1 MADNRLQVAELDF
14 DTIKTNLKT
23 YLKQQTEFQDYD
35 FEGSGLNVLINLLA
49 YNTHYN
55 AYYLN
60 MVANESFLDTAL
72 LRDSVV
78 SHAKTLGYVPY
89 SKTSSTAVI
98 NLTVE
103 TNSSTIDTVTL
114 PKGFVLLSNTMDN
127 ENYNFNVMADT
138 TVTKSG
144 TKYFFEN
151 LEIKEGEFVSYSFTQ
166 NDGENPKAIFEIPDA
181 DIDTSTITV
190 SVRPS
195 SSNSQISIYNKV
207 TDVLDVTNSSE
218 VYFLQE
224 SRGGKYKIYFGDDVI
239 GRKINDGSI
248 INVTYLSTNG
258 SIANKASSF
267 TVSAPIGGFTNITVD
282 TVFVAGGG
290 SNRESV
296 SEVKYN
302 ATSQFATQ
310 NRLVTF
316 KDYESYITKN
326 YPSLDSIS
334 VWGGEEETPPVYG
347 KVYISI
353 KPKTDYYISEIEKQ
367 RILNDIV
374 KPKSIVSVQAE
385 FKDPEFL
392 YLLVN
397 NYIQYDPKKTTVSS
411 DGIKN
416 NIRNAIIAYR
426 NSKLNK
432 FGAKFILSKMQDS
445 IDATNLNSIIGS
457 ETVVRLQK
465 RFLPV
470 LNQSKNYAINF
481 NAPLHRGT
489 ITNKVTSTSFNVLD
503 VDGIERT
510 VIFDEIPQSS
520 SGITSIG
527 VTDAGT
533 GYTSAPTVTITGD
546 GTGATAEAIIVNG
559 RVQNINIV
567 DRGTDYTRAVV
578 TITGGDG
585 YGAAAIAVVD
595 GRVGTLRTIY
605 YDSAAQRQIVDDNV
619 GEIDYDA
626 GLINIF
632 DIKVLSVA
640 STDGYIRLSFES
652 EKGIVETIRST
663 IITIDETD
671 PTSITIDLVKISD

>member
-14 DTIKTNLKT
+14 DTIKTNLKS
-23 YLKQQTEFQDYD
+23 YLKQQSEFQDYD
-35 FEGSGLNVLINLLA
+35 FEGSGLSVLINLLA

-89 SKTSSTAVI
+89 SKTAPTAIV
-98 NLTVE
+98 NVTVDSG
-103 TNSSTIDTVTL
+103 TTTVNTVTI
-114 PKGFVLLSNTMDN
+114 PKGFVFLSNTVDN
-127 ENYNFNVMADT
+127 QNYNFNVMADT

-144 TKYFFEN
+144 TNYFFEN
-151 LEIKEGEFVSYSFTQ
+151 LEIKEGQFVAYSFTQ
-166 NDGENPKAIFEIPDA
+166 DESANPKAIFEIPDA

-195 SSNSQISIYNKV
+195 SSNSQITIYNKV
-207 TDVLDVTNSSE
+207 TDVLDVTNASE

-224 SRGGKYKIYFGDDVI
+224 ARGGKYKIYFGDGVI
-239 GRKINDGSI
+239 GRRINDGSI
-248 INVTYLSTNG
+248 VNVTYLSTNG

-267 TVSAPIGGFTNITVD
+267 TVSAAIGGFTNITVD
-282 TVFVAGGG
+282 TASVAAGG
-290 SNRESV
+290 SNRETV

-302 ATSQFATQ
+302 ATAQFATQ

-316 KDYESYITKN
+316 KDYESYITRN

-353 KPKTDYYISEIEKQ
+353 KPKTDYYISETEKQ

-392 YLLVN
+392 YLLIN
-397 NYIQYDPKKTTVSS
+397 NTIQYDPKKTTVSA

-445 IDATNLNSIIGS
+445 IDSTNLNSIIGS
-457 ETVVRLQK
+457 ESVVRLQK

-470 LNQSKNYAINF
+470 LNESKNYAIDF
-481 NAPLHRGT
+481 NAPLQRGT
-489 ITNKVTSTSFNVLD
+489 ITNKLTSTSFNVLD

-578 TITGGDG
+578 TVTGGDG
-585 YGAAAIAVVD
+585 YGAAAVAIVD

-619 GEIDYDA
+619 G
-626 GLINIF
+626 
-632 DIKVLSVA
+632 
-640 STDGYIRLSFES
+640 
-652 EKGIVETIRST
+652 
-663 IITIDETD
+663 
-671 PTSITIDLVKISD
+671 

>member
-89 SKTSSTAVI
+89 SKTSATSVI
-98 NLTVE
+98 DLTVE
-103 TNSSTIDTVTL
+103 TNSTTIDTVTI
-114 PKGFVLLSNTMDN
+114 PKGFVLLSNTIDN

-144 TKYFFEN
+144 TKYFFED

-181 DIDTSTITV
+181 NIDTNTITV

-218 VYFLQE
+218 VYFIQE
-224 SRGGKYKIYFGDDVI
+224 SKGGKYKIYFGDNVI
-239 GRKINDGSI
+239 GKKINDGAI
-248 INVTYLSTNG
+248 INLTYLSTNG
-258 SIANKASSF
+258 LVANKASSF
-267 TVSAPIGGFTNITVD
+267 TVSAAIGGYTDITVD
-282 TVFVAGGG
+282 TVSVAGGG
-290 SNRESV
+290 SNRETV
-296 SEVKYN
+296 NEVKYN
-302 ATSQFATQ
+302 ATAQFATQ

-316 KDYESYITKN
+316 KDYESYITRN

-353 KPKTDYYISEIEKQ
+353 KPKTNYYISETEKQ

-397 NYIQYDPKKTTVSS
+397 NSVQYDPKKTTVSA

-416 NIRNAIIAYR
+416 NIRNAIISYR

-445 IDATNLNSIIGS
+445 IDSTNLNSIVGS
-457 ETVVRLQK
+457 ESVVRLQK
-465 RFLPV
+465 RFLPI
-470 LNQSKNYAINF
+470 LNQSKNYAIDF
-481 NAPLHRGT
+481 NAPLQRGT
-489 ITNKVTSTSFNVLD
+489 ITNKLTSTSFNVLD
-503 VDGIERT
+503 VNGVERT

-520 SGITSIG
+520 SGVTSIG
-527 VTDAGT
+527 ITDAGI
-533 GYTSAPTVTITGD
+533 GYTFAPTVTITGD
-546 GTGATAEAIIVNG
+546 GTGATAEAVIVNG

-585 YGAAAIAVVD
+585 YGARATAVVD
-595 GRVGTLRTIY
+595 GRIGTLRTIY

-619 GEIDYDA
+619 GEIDYTS

-632 DIKVLSVA
+632 DINMLSVA
-640 STDGYIRLSFES
+640 SADGYIRLSFES

-671 PTSITIDLVKISD
+671 PTSITIDLIKISD

>member
-14 DTIKTNLKT
+14 DTIKTNLKS
-23 YLKQQTEFQDYD
+23 YLKQQSEFQDYD
-35 FEGSGLNVLINLLA
+35 FEGSGLDVLINLLA

-89 SKTSSTAVI
+89 SKSASKAVI
-98 NLTVE
+98 NVTVE
-103 TNSSTIDTVTL
+103 TGSSTVDTVTI
-114 PKGFVLLSNTMDN
+114 PKGFVLLSNTIDN
-127 ENYNFNVMADT
+127 QTYNFNVMADT

-151 LEIKEGEFVSYSFTQ
+151 LEIKEGQFVAYSFTQ
-166 NDGENPKAIFEIPDA
+166 DESANPKAIFEIPDA
-181 DIDTSTITV
+181 DVDTNTISV

-195 SSNSQISIYNKV
+195 SSNSQVTIYNKV
-207 TDVLDVTNSSE
+207 TDILDVTSSSE

-224 SRGGKYKIYFGDDVI
+224 ARGGKFKIYFGDNVI
-239 GRKINDGSI
+239 GKKINDGSI

-258 SIANKASSF
+258 KAADKASSF
-267 TVSAPIGGFTNITVD
+267 TVSAAIGAFTNITVD
-282 TVFVAGGG
+282 TVSVAAGG
-290 SNRESV
+290 SNRETV

-302 ATSQFATQ
+302 AVAQFATQ

-316 KDYESYITKN
+316 KDYESYITRN

-353 KPKTDYYISEIEKQ
+353 KPKTDYYISETEKQ

-397 NYIQYDPKKTTVSS
+397 NYIQYDPKKTTVSA

-416 NIRNAIIAYR
+416 NIRNAIIGYR

-470 LNQSKNYAINF
+470 LNQSKNYTINF

-489 ITNKVTSTSFNVLD
+489 ITNKLTSTSFNVLD
-503 VDGIERT
+503 VDGVERT
-510 VIFDEIPQSS
+510 VIFDEIPQSY

-533 GYTSAPTVTITGD
+533 GYISAPTVTITGD
-546 GTGATAEAIIVNG
+546 GTGALAEAVIVNG
-559 RVQNINIV
+559 RVQNINITN
-567 DRGTDYTRAVV
+567 RGTDYTRAVV

-585 YGAAAIAVVD
+585 YGAKAVAIVD

-605 YDSAAQRQIVDDNV
+605 YDSAAQRQIVDTNV
-619 GEIDYDA
+619 GEIDYDS
-626 GLINIF
+626 GIINIY
-632 DIKVLSVA
+632 DINMLSVLSD
-640 STDGYIRLSFES
+640 DGYIRLSFES
-652 EKGIVETIRST
+652 EKNIVETIRNT
-663 IITIDETD
+663 IITIDEND
-671 PTSITIDLVKISD
+671 PTSITIDLAKISD

>member
-14 DTIKTNLKT
+14 DTIKTNLKS
-23 YLKQQTEFQDYD
+23 YLKQQSEFQDYD
-35 FEGSGLNVLINLLA
+35 FEGSGLDVLINLLA

-60 MVANESFLDTAL
+60 MVANEAFLDTAL

-89 SKTSSTAVI
+89 SKSASKAVI
-98 NLTVE
+98 NVTVE
-103 TNSSTIDTVTL
+103 SGSSTVDTVTI
-114 PKGFVLLSNTMDN
+114 PKGFVLLSNTIDN
-127 ENYNFNVMADT
+127 QTYNFNVMADT

-151 LEIKEGEFVSYSFTQ
+151 LEIKEGQFVAYSFTQ
-166 NDGENPKAIFEIPDA
+166 DESSNPKGIFEIPDA
-181 DIDTSTITV
+181 DVDTNTISV

-195 SSNSQISIYNKV
+195 SSNSQVTIYNKV
-207 TDVLDVTNSSE
+207 TDILDVTSSSE

-224 SRGGKYKIYFGDDVI
+224 ARGGKFKIYFGDNVI
-239 GRKINDGSI
+239 GKKINDGAI
-248 INVTYLSTNG
+248 INITYLSTNG
-258 SIANKASSF
+258 TAADKASSF
-267 TVSAPIGGFTNITVD
+267 TVSAAIGAFTNITVD
-282 TVFVAGGG
+282 TVSVAAGGT
-290 SNRESV
+290 NRESV

-302 ATSQFATQ
+302 AVAQFATQ

-347 KVYISI
+347 KVFISI
-353 KPKTDYYISEIEKQ
+353 KPKTDYYISETEKQ
-367 RILNDIV
+367 RILDDIV
-374 KPKSIVSVQAE
+374 KPKSIVSVQTE
-385 FKDPEFL
+385 FRDPEFL

-397 NYIQYDPKKTTVSS
+397 NYIQYDPKKTTVSA

-416 NIRNAIIAYR
+416 NIRNAIIGYR

-432 FGAKFILSKMQDS
+432 FGAKFILSKMQDAV
-445 IDATNLNSIIGS
+445 DATNLNSIIGS

-470 LNQSKNYAINF
+470 LNQSKNYTINF

-489 ITNKVTSTSFNVLD
+489 ITNKLTSTSFNVLD
-503 VDGIERT
+503 MDGVERN
-510 VIFDEIPQSS
+510 VILDEIPQSY

-533 GYTSAPTVTITGD
+533 GYISAPTVTITGD

-567 DRGTDYTRAVV
+567 NRGTDYTRAVV

-585 YGAAAIAVVD
+585 YGAKAVAVVD

-619 GEIDYDA
+619 GEIDYDS
-626 GLINIF
+626 GTINIY
-632 DIKVLSVA
+632 DINMLSV
-640 STDGYIRLSFES
+640 SSSDGYIRLSIES
-652 EKGIVETIRST
+652 EKGIVETLRNT

>member
-14 DTIKTNLKT
+14 DTIKTNLKS
-23 YLKQQTEFQDYD
+23 YLKQQSQFQDYD
-35 FEGSGLNVLINLLA
+35 FEGSGLGVLINLLA

-89 SKTSSTAVI
+89 SKSASKAIVNI
-98 NLTVE
+98 TVE
-103 TNSSTIDTVTL
+103 SDSTTVDTVTI
-114 PKGFVLLSNTMDN
+114 PKGFVLLSNTIDN
-127 ENYNFNVMADT
+127 QTYNFNVMADT
-138 TVTKSG
+138 SVTKSG
-144 TKYFFEN
+144 TKYYFEN
-151 LEIKEGEFVSYSFTQ
+151 LEVKEGQFVAYSFTQ
-166 NDGENPKAIFEIPDA
+166 DESANPKAIFEIPDA
-181 DIDTSTITV
+181 DVDTNTISI

-195 SSNSQISIYNKV
+195 TSNSQVTIYNKV

-224 SRGGKYKIYFGDDVI
+224 SKGGKYKIYFGDGVI
-239 GRKINDGSI
+239 GKKINDGSI
-248 INVTYLSTNG
+248 ININYLSTSG

-267 TVSAPIGGFTNITVD
+267 VVSSPIGPYTNILVD
-282 TVFVAGGG
+282 TVAVAAGG
-290 SNRESV
+290 SNRETV

-302 ATSQFATQ
+302 AVAQFATQ

-326 YPSLDSIS
+326 YPTLDSIS

-347 KVYISI
+347 KVFISI
-353 KPKTDYYISEIEKQ
+353 KPKADYYISETEKQ

-374 KPKSIVSVQAE
+374 KPKSIVSVQTE
-385 FKDPEFL
+385 FRDPEYL

-397 NYIQYDPKKTTVSS
+397 NYIQYDPKKTTVSA

-416 NIRNAIIAYR
+416 NIRNAIIGYR

-432 FGAKFILSKMQDS
+432 FDAKFILSKMQDS

-465 RFLPV
+465 RFLPI
-470 LNQSKNYAINF
+470 LNQSKNYTINF

-489 ITNKVTSTSFNVLD
+489 ITNKLTSTSFNVLD
-503 VDGIERT
+503 TDGVERT
-510 VIFDEIPQSS
+510 VILDEIPQSY
-520 SGITSIG
+520 SGVTSIG

-533 GYTSAPTVTITGD
+533 GYITAPTVTITGD
-546 GTGATAEAIIVNG
+546 GTGAAAEAVIVNG
-559 RVQNINIV
+559 RIQNINITN
-567 DRGTDYTRAVV
+567 RGTDYTRAVV

-585 YGAAAIAVVD
+585 YGAKAVAIVD

-619 GEIDYDA
+619 GEIDYDS
-626 GLINIF
+626 GIINIF
-632 DIKVLSVA
+632 DINMRSVLS
-640 STDGYIRLSFES
+640 SDGYIRLSFES
-652 EKGIVETIRST
+652 EKGIVETIRNT

-671 PTSITIDLVKISD
+671 PTSITIDLTKISD

>member
-14 DTIKTNLKT
+14 DTIKTNLKS
-23 YLKQQTEFQDYD
+23 YLKQQSEFQDYD
-35 FEGSGLNVLINLLA
+35 FEGSGLDVLINLLA

-60 MVANESFLDTAL
+60 MVANEAFLDTAL

-89 SKTSSTAVI
+89 SKSASKAVI
-98 NLTVE
+98 NVTVE
-103 TNSSTIDTVTL
+103 SGSSTVDTVTI
-114 PKGFVLLSNTMDN
+114 PKGFVLLSNTIDN
-127 ENYNFNVMADT
+127 QTYNFNVMADT

-151 LEIKEGEFVSYSFTQ
+151 LEIKEGQFVAYSFTQ
-166 NDGENPKAIFEIPDA
+166 DESSNPKGIFEIPDA
-181 DIDTSTITV
+181 DVDTNTISV

-195 SSNSQISIYNKV
+195 SSNSQVTIYNKV
-207 TDVLDVTNSSE
+207 TDILDVTSSSE

-224 SRGGKYKIYFGDDVI
+224 ARGGKFKIYFGDNVI
-239 GRKINDGSI
+239 GKKINDGAI
-248 INVTYLSTNG
+248 INITYLSTNG
-258 SIANKASSF
+258 TAADKASSF
-267 TVSAPIGGFTNITVD
+267 TVSAAIGAFTNITVD
-282 TVFVAGGG
+282 TVSVAAGGT
-290 SNRESV
+290 NRETV

-302 ATSQFATQ
+302 AVAQFATQ

-347 KVYISI
+347 KVFISI
-353 KPKTDYYISEIEKQ
+353 KPKTDYYISETEKQ
-367 RILNDIV
+367 RILDDIV
-374 KPKSIVSVQAE
+374 KPKSIVSVQTE
-385 FKDPEFL
+385 FRDPEFL

-397 NYIQYDPKKTTVSS
+397 NYIQYDPKKTTVSA

-416 NIRNAIIAYR
+416 NIRNAIIGYR

-432 FGAKFILSKMQDS
+432 FGAKFILSKMQDAV
-445 IDATNLNSIIGS
+445 DATNLNSIIGS

-470 LNQSKNYAINF
+470 LNQSKNYTINF

-489 ITNKVTSTSFNVLD
+489 ITNKLTSTSFNVLD
-503 VDGIERT
+503 MDGVERN
-510 VIFDEIPQSS
+510 VILDEIPQSY

-533 GYTSAPTVTITGD
+533 GYISAPTVSITGD

-567 DRGTDYTRAVV
+567 NRGTDYTRAVV

-585 YGAAAIAVVD
+585 YGAKAVAVVD

-619 GEIDYDA
+619 GEIDYDS
-626 GLINIF
+626 GTINIY
-632 DIKVLSVA
+632 DINMLSV
-640 STDGYIRLSFES
+640 SSSDGYIRLSIES
-652 EKGIVETIRST
+652 EKGIVETLRNT

>member
-14 DTIKTNLKT
+14 DTIKTNLKS
-23 YLKQQTEFQDYD
+23 YLKQQSEFQDYD
-35 FEGSGLNVLINLLA
+35 FEGSGLDVLINLLA

-60 MVANESFLDTAL
+60 MVANEAFLDTAL

-89 SKTSSTAVI
+89 SKSASKAVI

-103 TNSSTIDTVTL
+103 TGSSTVDTVTI
-114 PKGFVLLSNTMDN
+114 PKGFVLLSNTIDN
-127 ENYNFNVMADT
+127 QTYNFNVMADT

-151 LEIKEGEFVSYSFTQ
+151 LEIKEGQFVAYSFTQ
-166 NDGENPKAIFEIPDA
+166 DESANPKGIFEIPDA
-181 DIDTSTITV
+181 DVDTNTITV

-195 SSNSQISIYNKV
+195 SSNSQVTIYNKV
-207 TDVLDVTNSSE
+207 TDILDVTSSSE

-224 SRGGKYKIYFGDDVI
+224 ARGGKFKIYFGDNVI
-239 GRKINDGSI
+239 GKKINDGAI
-248 INVTYLSTNG
+248 INITYLSTNG
-258 SIANKASSF
+258 TAADKASSF
-267 TVSAPIGGFTNITVD
+267 TVSAAIGSFTNITVD
-282 TVFVAGGG
+282 TVSVAAGGT
-290 SNRESV
+290 NRETV

-302 ATSQFATQ
+302 AVAQFATQ

-347 KVYISI
+347 KVFISI
-353 KPKTDYYISEIEKQ
+353 KPKTDYYISETEKQ
-367 RILNDIV
+367 RILDDIV
-374 KPKSIVSVQAE
+374 KPKSIVSVQTE
-385 FKDPEFL
+385 FRDPEFL

-397 NYIQYDPKKTTVSS
+397 NYIQYDPKKTTVSA

-416 NIRNAIIAYR
+416 NIRNAIIGYR

-432 FGAKFILSKMQDS
+432 FGAKFILSKMQDAV
-445 IDATNLNSIIGS
+445 DATNLNSIIGS

-470 LNQSKNYAINF
+470 LNQSKNYTIKF

-489 ITNKVTSTSFNVLD
+489 ITNKLSSTSFNVLD
-503 VDGIERT
+503 MDGVERN
-510 VIFDEIPQSS
+510 VILDEIPQSF

-533 GYTSAPTVTITGD
+533 GYISAPTVTITGD
-546 GTGATAEAIIVNG
+546 GTGAIAEAVIVNG
-559 RVQNINIV
+559 RIQNINIV
-567 DRGTDYTRAVV
+567 NRGTDYTRAVV

-585 YGAAAIAVVD
+585 YGAKAVAVVD

-605 YDSAAQRQIVDDNV
+605 YDSAAQRQIVDENV
-619 GEIDYDA
+619 GEIDYDF
-626 GLINIF
+626 GIINIY
-632 DIKVLSVA
+632 DINMLSVSSA
-640 STDGYIRLSFES
+640 DGYIRLSIES
-652 EKGIVETIRST
+652 EKGIVETIRNT

-671 PTSITIDLVKISD
+671 PTSITIDLAKISD

>member
-14 DTIKTNLKT
+14 DTIKTNLKS

>member
-14 DTIKTNLKT
+14 DTIKTNLKS
-23 YLKQQTEFQDYD
+23 YLKQQSEFQDYD
-35 FEGSGLNVLINLLA
+35 FEGSGLDVLINLLA

-60 MVANESFLDTAL
+60 MVANEAFLDTAL

-89 SKTSSTAVI
+89 SKSASKAVI
-98 NLTVE
+98 NVTIE
-103 TNSSTIDTVTL
+103 SGSSTVDTVTI
-114 PKGFVLLSNTMDN
+114 PKGFVLLSNTIDN
-127 ENYNFNVMADT
+127 QTYNFNVMADT

-151 LEIKEGEFVSYSFTQ
+151 LEIKEGQFVAYSFTQ
-166 NDGENPKAIFEIPDA
+166 DESANPKAIFEIPDA
-181 DIDTSTITV
+181 DVDTNTISV

-195 SSNSQISIYNKV
+195 SSNSQVTIYNKV
-207 TDVLDVTNSSE
+207 TDILDVTSSSE

-224 SRGGKYKIYFGDDVI
+224 ARGGKYKIYFGDNVI
-239 GRKINDGSI
+239 GKKINDGSI
-248 INVTYLSTNG
+248 INITYLSTNG
-258 SIANKASSF
+258 TAADKASSF
-267 TVSAPIGGFTNITVD
+267 TVSAAIGAFTNITVD
-282 TVFVAGGG
+282 TVSVAAGGT
-290 SNRESV
+290 NRETV

-302 ATSQFATQ
+302 AVAQFATQ

-347 KVYISI
+347 KVFISI
-353 KPKTDYYISEIEKQ
+353 KPKVDYYISETEKQ
-367 RILNDIV
+367 RILDDIV
-374 KPKSIVSVQAE
+374 KPKSIVSVQTE
-385 FKDPEFL
+385 FRDPEFL

-397 NYIQYDPKKTTVSS
+397 NFIQYDPKKTTVSA

-416 NIRNAIIAYR
+416 NIRNAIIGYR

-432 FGAKFILSKMQDS
+432 FGAKFILSKMQDVV
-445 IDATNLNSIIGS
+445 DATNLNSIIGS
-457 ETVVRLQK
+457 ETIVRLQK

-470 LNQSKNYAINF
+470 LNQSKNYTIIF

-489 ITNKVTSTSFNVLD
+489 ITNKLTSTSFNVLD
-503 VDGIERT
+503 MDGVERT
-510 VIFDEIPQSS
+510 VIFDEIPQSY

-533 GYTSAPTVTITGD
+533 GYTSAPTITITGD
-546 GTGATAEAIIVNG
+546 GTGATAEAVIVNG
-559 RVQNINIV
+559 RIQNIIIV
-567 DRGTDYTRAVV
+567 NRGTDYTRAVV

-585 YGAAAIAVVD
+585 YGAKAVAVVD

-619 GEIDYDA
+619 GEIDYDS
-626 GLINIF
+626 GTINIF
-632 DIKVLSVA
+632 DINILSVA
-640 STDGYIRLSFES
+640 STDGYIRLSLES
-652 EKGIVETIRST
+652 EKGIIETIRNT

-671 PTSITIDLVKISD
+671 PTSITIDLTKISD

>member
-14 DTIKTNLKT
+14 DTIKTNLKS
-23 YLKQQTEFQDYD
+23 YLKQQSEFQDYD
-35 FEGSGLNVLINLLA
+35 FEGSGLDVLINLLA

-60 MVANESFLDTAL
+60 MVANEAFLDTAL

-89 SKTSSTAVI
+89 SKSASKAVI

-103 TNSSTIDTVTL
+103 TGSSTVDTVTI
-114 PKGFVLLSNTMDN
+114 PKGFVLLSNTIDN
-127 ENYNFNVMADT
+127 QTYNFNVMADT

-151 LEIKEGEFVSYSFTQ
+151 LEIKEGQFVAYSFTQ
-166 NDGENPKAIFEIPDA
+166 DESANPKGIFEIPDA
-181 DIDTSTITV
+181 DVDTNTITV

-195 SSNSQISIYNKV
+195 SSNSQVTIYNKV
-207 TDVLDVTNSSE
+207 ADILDVTSSSE

-224 SRGGKYKIYFGDDVI
+224 ARGGKFKIYFGDNVI
-239 GRKINDGSI
+239 GKKINDGAI
-248 INVTYLSTNG
+248 INITYLSTNG
-258 SIANKASSF
+258 TAADKASSF
-267 TVSAPIGGFTNITVD
+267 TVSAAIGAFTNITVD
-282 TVFVAGGG
+282 TVSVAAGGT
-290 SNRESV
+290 NRETV

-302 ATSQFATQ
+302 AVAQFATQ

-347 KVYISI
+347 KVFISI
-353 KPKTDYYISEIEKQ
+353 KPKTDYYISETEKQ
-367 RILNDIV
+367 RILDDIV
-374 KPKSIVSVQAE
+374 KPKSIVSVQTE
-385 FKDPEFL
+385 FRDPEFL

-397 NYIQYDPKKTTVSS
+397 NYIQYDPKKTTVSA

-416 NIRNAIIAYR
+416 NIRNAIIGYR

-432 FGAKFILSKMQDS
+432 FGAKFILSKMQDAV
-445 IDATNLNSIIGS
+445 DATNLNSIIGS

-470 LNQSKNYAINF
+470 LNQSKNYTIKF

-489 ITNKVTSTSFNVLD
+489 ITNKLTSTSFNVLD
-503 VDGIERT
+503 MDGVERT
-510 VIFDEIPQSS
+510 VIFDEIPQSY

-533 GYTSAPTVTITGD
+533 GYISAPTVTITGD
-546 GTGATAEAIIVNG
+546 GTGAAAEAVIVNG
-559 RVQNINIV
+559 RIQNINITN
-567 DRGTDYTRAVV
+567 RGTDYTRAVV

-585 YGAAAIAVVD
+585 YGAKAIAIVD

-605 YDSAAQRQIVDDNV
+605 YDSAAQRQIVDANV
-619 GEIDYDA
+619 GEIDYDS
-626 GLINIF
+626 GTINIY
-632 DIKVLSVA
+632 DINMLSVLSD
-640 STDGYIRLSFES
+640 DGYIRLSFES
-652 EKGIVETIRST
+652 EKGIVETIRNT
-663 IITIDETD
+663 IITIDEND
-671 PTSITIDLVKISD
+671 PTSITIDLTKISD

>member
-14 DTIKTNLKT
+14 DTIKTNLKS
-23 YLKQQTEFQDYD
+23 YLKQQSEFQDYD
-35 FEGSGLNVLINLLA
+35 FEGSGLDVLINLLA

-60 MVANESFLDTAL
+60 MVANEAFLDTAL

-89 SKTSSTAVI
+89 SKSASKALI

-103 TNSSTIDTVTL
+103 TGSSTVDTVTI
-114 PKGFVLLSNTMDN
+114 PKGFVLLSNTIDN
-127 ENYNFNVMADT
+127 QTYNFNVMADT

-151 LEIKEGEFVSYSFTQ
+151 LEIKEGQFVAYSFTQ
-166 NDGENPKAIFEIPDA
+166 DESANPKGIFEIPDA
-181 DIDTSTITV
+181 DVDTNTITV

-195 SSNSQISIYNKV
+195 SSNSQVTIYNKV
-207 TDVLDVTNSSE
+207 TDILDVTSSSE

-224 SRGGKYKIYFGDDVI
+224 ARGGKYKIYFGDDVI
-239 GRKINDGSI
+239 GKKINDGAI
-248 INVTYLSTNG
+248 INITYLSTNG
-258 SIANKASSF
+258 TAANKASSF
-267 TVSAPIGGFTNITVD
+267 TVSAAIGAFTNITVD
-282 TVFVAGGG
+282 TVSVAAGGT
-290 SNRESV
+290 NRETV

-302 ATSQFATQ
+302 AVAQFATQ

-347 KVYISI
+347 KVFISI
-353 KPKTDYYISEIEKQ
+353 KPKTDYYISETEKQ
-367 RILNDIV
+367 RILDDIV
-374 KPKSIVSVQAE
+374 KPKSIVSVQTE
-385 FKDPEFL
+385 FRDPEYL

-397 NYIQYDPKKTTVSS
+397 NYIQYDPKKTTVSA

-416 NIRNAIIAYR
+416 NIRNAIIGYR

-432 FGAKFILSKMQDS
+432 FGAKFILSKMQDAV
-445 IDATNLNSIIGS
+445 DATNLNSIIGS

-470 LNQSKNYAINF
+470 LNQSKNYTIKF

-489 ITNKVTSTSFNVLD
+489 ITNKLTSTSFNVLD
-503 VDGIERT
+503 MDGVERN

-520 SGITSIG
+520 SGVTSIG

-533 GYTSAPTVTITGD
+533 GYISAPTVTITGD
-546 GTGATAEAIIVNG
+546 GTGATAEAVIVNG

-567 DRGTDYTRAVV
+567 NRGTDYTRAVV

-585 YGAAAIAVVD
+585 YGAKAVAVVD

-619 GEIDYDA
+619 GEIDYNS
-626 GLINIF
+626 GTINIY
-632 DIKVLSVA
+632 DINMLSVSSA
-640 STDGYIRLSFES
+640 DGYIRLSIES
-652 EKGIVETIRST
+652 EKGIVETLRNT

-671 PTSITIDLVKISD
+671 PTSITIDLAKISD

>member
-14 DTIKTNLKT
+14 DTIKTNLKL
-23 YLKQQTEFQDYD
+23 YLKQQSEFQDYD
-35 FEGSGLNVLINLLA
+35 FEGSGLDVLINLLA

-60 MVANESFLDTAL
+60 MVANEAFLDTAL

-89 SKTSSTAVI
+89 SKSASKAVI

-103 TNSSTIDTVTL
+103 TGSSTVDTVTI
-114 PKGFVLLSNTMDN
+114 PKGFVLLSNTIDN
-127 ENYNFNVMADT
+127 QTYNFNVMADT

-151 LEIKEGEFVSYSFTQ
+151 LEIKEGQFVAYSFTQ
-166 NDGENPKAIFEIPDA
+166 DESANPKGIFEIPDA
-181 DIDTSTITV
+181 DVDTNTISV

-195 SSNSQISIYNKV
+195 SSNSQVTIYNKV
-207 TDVLDVTNSSE
+207 TDILDVTSSSE

-224 SRGGKYKIYFGDDVI
+224 ARGGKFKIYFGDNVI
-239 GRKINDGSI
+239 GKKINDGAI
-248 INVTYLSTNG
+248 INITYLSTNG
-258 SIANKASSF
+258 TAADKASSF
-267 TVSAPIGGFTNITVD
+267 TVSAAIGSFTNITVD
-282 TVFVAGGG
+282 TVSVAAGGT
-290 SNRESV
+290 NRETV

-302 ATSQFATQ
+302 AVAQFATQ

-347 KVYISI
+347 KVFISI
-353 KPKTDYYISEIEKQ
+353 KPKTDYYISETEKQ
-367 RILNDIV
+367 RILDDIV
-374 KPKSIVSVQAE
+374 KPKSIVSVQTE
-385 FKDPEFL
+385 FRDPEFL

-397 NYIQYDPKKTTVSS
+397 NYIQYDPKKTTVSA

-416 NIRNAIIAYR
+416 NIRNAIIGYR

-432 FGAKFILSKMQDS
+432 FGAKFILSKMQDAV
-445 IDATNLNSIIGS
+445 DATNLNSIIGS

-470 LNQSKNYAINF
+470 LNQAKNYTIKF

-489 ITNKVTSTSFNVLD
+489 ITNKLTSTSFNVLD
-503 VDGIERT
+503 IDGVERA
-510 VIFDEIPQSS
+510 VIFDEIPQSF

-533 GYTSAPTVTITGD
+533 GYISAPTVTITGD
-546 GTGATAEAIIVNG
+546 GTGATAEAVIVNG

-567 DRGTDYTRAVV
+567 SRGTDYTRAVV

-585 YGAAAIAVVD
+585 YGAKAVAVVD

-605 YDSAAQRQIVDDNV
+605 YDSAAQRQIVDENV
-619 GEIDYDA
+619 GEIDYDS
-626 GLINIF
+626 GTINIY
-632 DIKVLSVA
+632 DINMKSVS
-640 STDGYIRLSFES
+640 STDGYIRLSIES
-652 EKGIVETIRST
+652 EKGIVETLRNT

>member
-23 YLKQQTEFQDYD
+23 YLKQQSEFQDYD
-35 FEGSGLNVLINLLA
+35 FEGSGLDVLINLLA

-60 MVANESFLDTAL
+60 MVANEAFLDTAL

-89 SKTSSTAVI
+89 SKSASKAVI

-103 TNSSTIDTVTL
+103 TGSSTVDTVTI
-114 PKGFVLLSNTMDN
+114 PKGFVLLSNTIDN
-127 ENYNFNVMADT
+127 QTYNFNVMADT

-151 LEIKEGEFVSYSFTQ
+151 LEIKEGQFVAYSFTQ
-166 NDGENPKAIFEIPDA
+166 DESANPKGIFEIPDA
-181 DIDTSTITV
+181 DVDTNTITV

-195 SSNSQISIYNKV
+195 SSNSQVTIYNKV
-207 TDVLDVTNSSE
+207 TDILDVTSSSE

-224 SRGGKYKIYFGDDVI
+224 ARGGKFKIYFGDNVI
-239 GRKINDGSI
+239 GKKINDGAI
-248 INVTYLSTNG
+248 INITYLSTNG
-258 SIANKASSF
+258 KAADKASSF
-267 TVSAPIGGFTNITVD
+267 TVSAAIGSFTNITVD
-282 TVFVAGGG
+282 TVSVAAGGT
-290 SNRESV
+290 NRETV

-302 ATSQFATQ
+302 AVAQFATQ

-347 KVYISI
+347 KVFISI
-353 KPKTDYYISEIEKQ
+353 KPKTDYYISETEKQ
-367 RILNDIV
+367 RILDDIV
-374 KPKSIVSVQAE
+374 KPKSIVSVQTE
-385 FKDPEFL
+385 FRDPEFL
-392 YLLVN
+392 YLLIN
-397 NYIQYDPKKTTVSS
+397 NYIQYDPKKTTVSA

-416 NIRNAIIAYR
+416 NIRNAIIGYR

-432 FGAKFILSKMQDS
+432 FGAKFILSKMQDAV
-445 IDATNLNSIIGS
+445 DATNLNSIIGS

-470 LNQSKNYAINF
+470 LNQSKNYTIKF

-489 ITNKVTSTSFNVLD
+489 ITNKLSSTSFNVLD
-503 VDGIERT
+503 MDGVERN
-510 VIFDEIPQSS
+510 VILDEIPQSF

-533 GYTSAPTVTITGD
+533 GYISAPTVTITGD
-546 GTGATAEAIIVNG
+546 GTGAIAEAVIVNG
-559 RVQNINIV
+559 RIQNINIV
-567 DRGTDYTRAVV
+567 NRGTDYTRAVV

-585 YGAAAIAVVD
+585 YGAKAVAVVD

-605 YDSAAQRQIVDDNV
+605 YDSAAQRQIVDENV
-619 GEIDYDA
+619 GEIDYDF
-626 GLINIF
+626 GIINIY
-632 DIKVLSVA
+632 DINMLSVSSA
-640 STDGYIRLSFES
+640 DGYIRLSIES
-652 EKGIVETIRST
+652 EKGIVETIRNT

-671 PTSITIDLVKISD
+671 PTSITIDLAKISD

>member
-14 DTIKTNLKT
+14 DTIKTNLKS
-23 YLKQQTEFQDYD
+23 YLKQQSEFQDYD
-35 FEGSGLNVLINLLA
+35 FEGSGLDVLINLLA

-60 MVANESFLDTAL
+60 MVANEAFLDTAL

-89 SKTSSTAVI
+89 SKSASKALI

-103 TNSSTIDTVTL
+103 TGSSTVDTVTI
-114 PKGFVLLSNTMDN
+114 PKGFVLLSNTIDN
-127 ENYNFNVMADT
+127 QTYNFNVMADT

-151 LEIKEGEFVSYSFTQ
+151 LEIKEGQFVAYSFTQ
-166 NDGENPKAIFEIPDA
+166 DESANPKGIFEIPDA
-181 DIDTSTITV
+181 DVDTNTITV

-195 SSNSQISIYNKV
+195 SSNSQVTIYNKV
-207 TDVLDVTNSSE
+207 TDILDVTSSSE

-224 SRGGKYKIYFGDDVI
+224 ARGGKYKIYFGDDVI
-239 GRKINDGSI
+239 GKKINDGAI
-248 INVTYLSTNG
+248 INITYLSTNG
-258 SIANKASSF
+258 TAANKASSF
-267 TVSAPIGGFTNITVD
+267 TVSAAIGAFTNITVD
-282 TVFVAGGG
+282 TVSVAAGGT
-290 SNRESV
+290 NRETV

-302 ATSQFATQ
+302 AVAQFATQ

-347 KVYISI
+347 KVFISI
-353 KPKTDYYISEIEKQ
+353 KPKTDYYISETEKQ
-367 RILNDIV
+367 RILDDIV
-374 KPKSIVSVQAE
+374 KPKSIVSVQTE
-385 FKDPEFL
+385 FRDPEFL

-397 NYIQYDPKKTTVSS
+397 NYIQYDPKKTTVSA

-416 NIRNAIIAYR
+416 NIRNAIIGYR

-432 FGAKFILSKMQDS
+432 FGAKFILSKMQDAV
-445 IDATNLNSIIGS
+445 DATNLNSIIGS

-470 LNQSKNYAINF
+470 LNQSKNYTIKF

-489 ITNKVTSTSFNVLD
+489 ITNKLTSTSFNVLD
-503 VDGIERT
+503 MDGVERN

-520 SGITSIG
+520 SGVTSIG

-533 GYTSAPTVTITGD
+533 GYISAPTVTITGD
-546 GTGATAEAIIVNG
+546 GTGATAEAVIVNG

-567 DRGTDYTRAVV
+567 NRGTDYTRAVV

-585 YGAAAIAVVD
+585 YGAKAVAVVD

-619 GEIDYDA
+619 GEIDYNS
-626 GLINIF
+626 GTINIY
-632 DIKVLSVA
+632 DINMLSVSSA
-640 STDGYIRLSFES
+640 DGYIRLSIES
-652 EKGIVETIRST
+652 EKGIVETLRNT

-671 PTSITIDLVKISD
+671 PTSITIDLAKISD

>member
-14 DTIKTNLKT
+14 DTIKTNLKL
-23 YLKQQTEFQDYD
+23 YLKQQSEFQDYD
-35 FEGSGLNVLINLLA
+35 FEGSGLDVLINLLA

-60 MVANESFLDTAL
+60 MVANEAFLDTAL

-89 SKTSSTAVI
+89 SKSASKAVI
-98 NLTVE
+98 NVTVE
-103 TNSSTIDTVTL
+103 SGSSTVDTVTI
-114 PKGFVLLSNTMDN
+114 PKGFVLLSNTIDN
-127 ENYNFNVMADT
+127 QTYNFNVMADT

-151 LEIKEGEFVSYSFTQ
+151 LEIKEGQFVAYSFTQ
-166 NDGENPKAIFEIPDA
+166 DESANPKGIFEIPDA
-181 DIDTSTITV
+181 DVDTNTITV

-195 SSNSQISIYNKV
+195 SSNSQVTIYNKV
-207 TDVLDVTNSSE
+207 TDILDVTSSSE

-224 SRGGKYKIYFGDDVI
+224 ARGGKFKIYFGDNVI
-239 GRKINDGSI
+239 GKKINDGAI
-248 INVTYLSTNG
+248 INITYLSTNG
-258 SIANKASSF
+258 TAADKASSF
-267 TVSAPIGGFTNITVD
+267 TVSAAIGSFTNITVD
-282 TVFVAGGG
+282 TVSVAAGGT
-290 SNRESV
+290 NRETV

-302 ATSQFATQ
+302 AVAQFATQ

-334 VWGGEEETPPVYG
+334 VWGGEEETHPVYG
-347 KVYISI
+347 KVFISI
-353 KPKTDYYISEIEKQ
+353 KPKTDYYISETEKQ
-367 RILNDIV
+367 RILDDIV
-374 KPKSIVSVQAE
+374 KPKSIVSVQTE
-385 FKDPEFL
+385 FRDPEFL

-397 NYIQYDPKKTTVSS
+397 NYIQYDPKKTTVSA

-416 NIRNAIIAYR
+416 NIRNAIIGYR

-432 FGAKFILSKMQDS
+432 FDAKFILSKMQDAV
-445 IDATNLNSIIGS
+445 DATNLNSIIGS

-470 LNQSKNYAINF
+470 LNQSKNYTIKF

-489 ITNKVTSTSFNVLD
+489 ITNKLSSTSFNVLD
-503 VDGIERT
+503 MDGVERN
-510 VIFDEIPQSS
+510 VILDEIPQSF

-533 GYTSAPTVTITGD
+533 GYISAPTVTITGD

-559 RVQNINIV
+559 RIQNINITN
-567 DRGTDYTRAVV
+567 RGTDYTRAVV

-585 YGAAAIAVVD
+585 YGAKAVAVVD

-605 YDSAAQRQIVDDNV
+605 YDSAAQRQIVDNNV
-619 GEIDYDA
+619 GEIDYDS
-626 GLINIF
+626 GTINIY
-632 DIKVLSVA
+632 DINMKSVS
-640 STDGYIRLSFES
+640 STDGYIRLSIES
-652 EKGIVETIRST
+652 EKGIVETLRNT

>member
-14 DTIKTNLKT
+14 DTIKTNLKS
-23 YLKQQTEFQDYD
+23 YLKQQSEFQDYD
-35 FEGSGLNVLINLLA
+35 FEGSGLDVLINLLA

-60 MVANESFLDTAL
+60 MVANEAFLDTAL

-89 SKTSSTAVI
+89 SKSASKALI
-98 NLTVE
+98 NVTVE
-103 TNSSTIDTVTL
+103 TDSTTVDTVTI
-114 PKGFVLLSNTMDN
+114 PKGFVLLSNTIDN
-127 ENYNFNVMADT
+127 QTYNFNVMADT

-151 LEIKEGEFVSYSFTQ
+151 LEIKEGQFVAYSFTQ
-166 NDGENPKAIFEIPDA
+166 DESANPKAIFEIPDA
-181 DIDTSTITV
+181 DVDTNTISV

-195 SSNSQISIYNKV
+195 SSNSQVTIYNKV
-207 TDVLDVTNSSE
+207 TDILDVTSSSE

-224 SRGGKYKIYFGDDVI
+224 ARGGKYKIYFGDNVI
-239 GRKINDGSI
+239 GKKINDGAI

-258 SIANKASSF
+258 TAANKASSF
-267 TVSAPIGGFTNITVD
+267 TVSAAIGAFTNITVD
-282 TVFVAGGG
+282 TVSVAAGGT
-290 SNRESV
+290 NRETV
-296 SEVKYN
+296 NEVKYN
-302 ATSQFATQ
+302 AVAQFATQ

-347 KVYISI
+347 KVFLSI
-353 KPKTDYYISEIEKQ
+353 KPKADYYISETEKQ
-367 RILNDIV
+367 RILDDIV
-374 KPKSIVSVQAE
+374 KPKSIVSVQTE
-385 FKDPEFL
+385 FRDPEYL

-397 NYIQYDPKKTTVSS
+397 NYIQYDPKKTTVSA

-416 NIRNAIIAYR
+416 NIRNAIIGYR

-432 FGAKFILSKMQDS
+432 FGAKFILSKMQDAV
-445 IDATNLNSIIGS
+445 DATNLNSIIGS

-470 LNQSKNYAINF
+470 LNQSKNYTIKF

-489 ITNKVTSTSFNVLD
+489 ITNKLTSTSFNVLD
-503 VDGIERT
+503 MDGVERN
-510 VIFDEIPQSS
+510 VILDEIPQSY

-533 GYTSAPTVTITGD
+533 GYISAPTVTITGD
-546 GTGATAEAIIVNG
+546 GTGATAEAVIVNG
-559 RVQNINIV
+559 RGQNINIV
-567 DRGTDYTRAVV
+567 NRGTDYTRAVV

-585 YGAAAIAVVD
+585 YGAKAVAVVD

-619 GEIDYDA
+619 GEIDYDS
-626 GLINIF
+626 GTINIY
-632 DIKVLSVA
+632 DINMLSVS
-640 STDGYIRLSFES
+640 STDGYIRLSIES
-652 EKGIVETIRST
+652 EKGIVETLRNT

-671 PTSITIDLVKISD
+671 PTSITIDLTKISD

>member
-14 DTIKTNLKT
+14 DTIKTNLKS
-23 YLKQQTEFQDYD
+23 YLKQQSQFQDYD
-35 FEGSGLNVLINLLA
+35 FEGSGLDVLINLLA

-60 MVANESFLDTAL
+60 MVANEAFLDTAL

-89 SKTSSTAVI
+89 SKSASKAVI
-98 NLTVE
+98 NVTIE
-103 TNSSTIDTVTL
+103 SGSSTVDTVTI
-114 PKGFVLLSNTMDN
+114 PKGFVLLSNTIDN
-127 ENYNFNVMADT
+127 QTYNFNVMADT

-151 LEIKEGEFVSYSFTQ
+151 LEIKEGQFVAYSFTQ
-166 NDGENPKAIFEIPDA
+166 DESANPKAIFEIPDA
-181 DIDTSTITV
+181 DVDTNTISV

-195 SSNSQISIYNKV
+195 SSNSQVTIYNKV
-207 TDVLDVTNSSE
+207 TDILDVTSSSE

-224 SRGGKYKIYFGDDVI
+224 ARGGKYKIYFGDNVI
-239 GRKINDGSI
+239 GKKINDGSI
-248 INVTYLSTNG
+248 INITYLSTNG
-258 SIANKASSF
+258 TAADKASSF
-267 TVSAPIGGFTNITVD
+267 TVSAAIGAFTNITVD
-282 TVFVAGGG
+282 TVSVAAGGT
-290 SNRESV
+290 NRETV

-302 ATSQFATQ
+302 AVAQFATQ

-347 KVYISI
+347 KVFISI
-353 KPKTDYYISEIEKQ
+353 KPKVDYYISETEKQ
-367 RILNDIV
+367 RILDDIV
-374 KPKSIVSVQAE
+374 KPKSIVSVQTE
-385 FKDPEFL
+385 FRDPEFL

-397 NYIQYDPKKTTVSS
+397 NFIQYDPKKTTVSA

-416 NIRNAIIAYR
+416 NIRNAIIGYR

-432 FGAKFILSKMQDS
+432 FGAKFILSKMQDVV
-445 IDATNLNSIIGS
+445 DATNLNSIIGS
-457 ETVVRLQK
+457 ETIVRLQK

-470 LNQSKNYAINF
+470 LNQSKNYTIIF

-489 ITNKVTSTSFNVLD
+489 ITNKLTSTSFNVLD
-503 VDGIERT
+503 MDGVERT
-510 VIFDEIPQSS
+510 VIFDEIPQSY

-533 GYTSAPTVTITGD
+533 GYTSAPTITITGD
-546 GTGATAEAIIVNG
+546 GTGATAEAVIVNG
-559 RVQNINIV
+559 RIQNINIV
-567 DRGTDYTRAVV
+567 NRGTDYTRAVV

-585 YGAAAIAVVD
+585 YGARAVAVVD

-619 GEIDYDA
+619 GEIDYDS
-626 GLINIF
+626 GTINIF
-632 DIKVLSVA
+632 DINILSVA
-640 STDGYIRLSFES
+640 SADGYIRLSLES
-652 EKGIVETIRST
+652 EKGIIETIRNT

-671 PTSITIDLVKISD
+671 PTSITIDLTKISD

>member
-1 MADNRLQVAELDF
+1 
-14 DTIKTNLKT
+14 
-23 YLKQQTEFQDYD
+23 
-35 FEGSGLNVLINLLA
+35 
-49 YNTHYN
+49 
-55 AYYLN
+55 
-60 MVANESFLDTAL
+60 
-72 LRDSVV
+72 
-78 SHAKTLGYVPY
+78 
-89 SKTSSTAVI
+89 
-98 NLTVE
+98 
-103 TNSSTIDTVTL
+103 
-114 PKGFVLLSNTMDN
+114 
-127 ENYNFNVMADT
+127 
-138 TVTKSG
+138 
-144 TKYFFEN
+144 
-151 LEIKEGEFVSYSFTQ
+151 
-166 NDGENPKAIFEIPDA
+166 
-181 DIDTSTITV
+181 
-190 SVRPS
+190 
-195 SSNSQISIYNKV
+195 
-207 TDVLDVTNSSE
+207 
-218 VYFLQE
+218 
-224 SRGGKYKIYFGDDVI
+224 
-239 GRKINDGSI
+239 
-248 INVTYLSTNG
+248 
-258 SIANKASSF
+258 
-267 TVSAPIGGFTNITVD
+267 
-282 TVFVAGGG
+282 
-290 SNRESV
+290 
-296 SEVKYN
+296 
-302 ATSQFATQ
+302 
-310 NRLVTF
+310 LVTF
-316 KDYESYITKN
+316 KDYESYITRN

-353 KPKTDYYISEIEKQ
+353 KPKTDYYISETEKQ

-397 NYIQYDPKKTTVSS
+397 NYIQYDPKKTTVSA

-416 NIRNAIIAYR
+416 NIRNAIIGYR

-470 LNQSKNYAINF
+470 LNQSKNYAIDF

-489 ITNKVTSTSFNVLD
+489 ITNKLTSTSFNVLD

-559 RVQNINIV
+559 RVQNINII

-578 TITGGDG
+578 TVTGGDG
-585 YGAAAIAVVD
+585 YGAAAIAIVD

-619 GEIDYDA
+619 GEIDYNA

-632 DIKVLSVA
+632 DINILSVA
-640 STDGYIRLSFES
+640 SADGYIRLSFES

>member
-14 DTIKTNLKT
+14 DTIKTNLKS
-23 YLKQQTEFQDYD
+23 YLKQQSEFQDYD
-35 FEGSGLNVLINLLA
+35 FEGSGLDVLINLLA

-89 SKTSSTAVI
+89 SKTAPTAIVNVTVDSGST
-98 NLTVE
+98 TV
-103 TNSSTIDTVTL
+103 NTVTI
-114 PKGFVLLSNTMDN
+114 PKGFVFLSNTIDN
-127 ENYNFNVMADT
+127 QTYNFNVMADT

-144 TKYFFEN
+144 TNYFFEN
-151 LEIKEGEFVSYSFTQ
+151 LEIKEGQFVAYSFTH
-166 NDGENPKAIFEIPDA
+166 DESANPKAIFEIPDA
-181 DIDTSTITV
+181 DIDTNTITV

-195 SSNSQISIYNKV
+195 SSNSQITIYNKV
-207 TDVLDVTNSSE
+207 IDVLDVTNASE

-224 SRGGKYKIYFGDDVI
+224 SRGGKYKIYFGDNVI
-239 GRKINDGSI
+239 GKKINDGAI

-258 SIANKASSF
+258 TAANKASSF
-267 TVSAPIGGFTNITVD
+267 TVSAAIGSLTDITVD
-282 TVFVAGGG
+282 TAFVAAGGT
-290 SNRESV
+290 NRETV
-296 SEVKYN
+296 TEVKYN
-302 ATSQFATQ
+302 AVAQFATQ

-347 KVYISI
+347 KVFISI
-353 KPKTDYYISEIEKQ
+353 KPKTDYYISENEKR
-367 RILNDIV
+367 RILDDIV
-374 KPKSIVSVQAE
+374 KPKSIVSVQTE
-385 FKDPEFL
+385 FRDPEFL
-392 YLLVN
+392 YLLIN
-397 NYIQYDPKKTTVSS
+397 NYIQYDPKKTTVSA

-416 NIRNAIIAYR
+416 NIRNAILGYR

-432 FGAKFILSKMQDS
+432 FGAKFILSKMQDAV
-445 IDATNLNSIIGS
+445 DATNLNSIIGS

-470 LNQSKNYAINF
+470 LNQAKNYTIKF

-489 ITNKVTSTSFNVLD
+489 ITNKLTSTSFNVLD
-503 VDGIERT
+503 VDGVERA
-510 VIFDEIPQSS
+510 VIFDEIPQSF

-533 GYTSAPTVTITGD
+533 GYISAPTVTITGD
-546 GTGATAEAIIVNG
+546 GTGAAAEAVIVNG
-559 RVQNINIV
+559 RIQNINITN
-567 DRGTDYTRAVV
+567 RGTDYTRAVV

-585 YGAAAIAVVD
+585 YGAKAVAVVD

-605 YDSAAQRQIVDDNV
+605 YDSAAQRQIVDNNV
-619 GEIDYDA
+619 GEIDYDS
-626 GLINIF
+626 GTINIY
-632 DIKVLSVA
+632 DINMKSVS
-640 STDGYIRLSFES
+640 STDGYIRLSIES
-652 EKGIVETIRST
+652 EKGIVETLRNT

-671 PTSITIDLVKISD
+671 PTSITIDLTKISD

>member
-14 DTIKTNLKT
+14 DTIKTNLKS
-23 YLKQQTEFQDYD
+23 YLKQQSEFQDYD
-35 FEGSGLNVLINLLA
+35 FEGSGLDVLINLLA

-60 MVANESFLDTAL
+60 MVANEAFLDTAL

-89 SKTSSTAVI
+89 SKSASKAVI

-103 TNSSTIDTVTL
+103 TGSSTVDTVTI
-114 PKGFVLLSNTMDN
+114 PKGFVLLSNTIDN
-127 ENYNFNVMADT
+127 QTYNFNVMADT

-151 LEIKEGEFVSYSFTQ
+151 LEIKEGQFVAYSFTQ
-166 NDGENPKAIFEIPDA
+166 DESANPKGIFEIPDA
-181 DIDTSTITV
+181 DVDTNTITV

-195 SSNSQISIYNKV
+195 SSNSQVTIYNKV
-207 TDVLDVTNSSE
+207 TDILDVTSSSE

-224 SRGGKYKIYFGDDVI
+224 ARGGKFKIYFGDNVI
-239 GRKINDGSI
+239 GKKINDGAI
-248 INVTYLSTNG
+248 INITYLSTNG
-258 SIANKASSF
+258 TAADKASSF
-267 TVSAPIGGFTNITVD
+267 TVSAAIGSFTNITVD
-282 TVFVAGGG
+282 TVSVAAGGT
-290 SNRESV
+290 NRETV

-302 ATSQFATQ
+302 AVAQFATQ

-347 KVYISI
+347 KVFISI
-353 KPKTDYYISEIEKQ
+353 KPKTDYYISETEKQ
-367 RILNDIV
+367 RILDDIV
-374 KPKSIVSVQAE
+374 KPKSIVSVQTE
-385 FKDPEFL
+385 FRDPEFL

-397 NYIQYDPKKTTVSS
+397 NYIQYDPKKTTVSA

-416 NIRNAIIAYR
+416 NIRNAIIGYR

-432 FGAKFILSKMQDS
+432 FGAKFILSKMQDAV
-445 IDATNLNSIIGS
+445 DATNLNSIIGS

-470 LNQSKNYAINF
+470 LNQSKNYTINF

-489 ITNKVTSTSFNVLD
+489 ITNKLTSTSFNVLD
-503 VDGIERT
+503 MDGVERN
-510 VIFDEIPQSS
+510 VILDEIPQSF

-533 GYTSAPTVTITGD
+533 GYISAPTVTITGD
-546 GTGATAEAIIVNG
+546 GTGAIAEAVIVNG
-559 RVQNINIV
+559 RIQNINIV
-567 DRGTDYTRAVV
+567 NRGTDYTRAVV

-585 YGAAAIAVVD
+585 YGAKAVAVVD

-605 YDSAAQRQIVDDNV
+605 YDSAAQRQIVDENV
-619 GEIDYDA
+619 GEIDYDF
-626 GLINIF
+626 GTINIY
-632 DIKVLSVA
+632 DINMLSVSSA
-640 STDGYIRLSFES
+640 DGYIRLSIES
-652 EKGIVETIRST
+652 EKGIVETLRNT

-671 PTSITIDLVKISD
+671 PTSITIDLAKISD

>member
-1 MADNRLQVAELDF
+1 
-14 DTIKTNLKT
+14 
-23 YLKQQTEFQDYD
+23 
-35 FEGSGLNVLINLLA
+35 
-49 YNTHYN
+49 
-55 AYYLN
+55 
-60 MVANESFLDTAL
+60 MVANEAFLDTAL

-89 SKTSSTAVI
+89 SKSASKAVV
-98 NLTVE
+98 NVTVE
-103 TNSSTIDTVTL
+103 SGSSIVNTVTI
-114 PKGFVLLSNTMDN
+114 PKGFVLLSNTIDN
-127 ENYNFNVMADT
+127 QTYNFNVMADT

-151 LEIKEGEFVSYSFTQ
+151 LEIKEGQFVAYSFTQ
-166 NDGENPKAIFEIPDA
+166 DESANPKAIFEIPDA
-181 DIDTSTITV
+181 DVDTNTISV

-195 SSNSQISIYNKV
+195 SSNSQVTIYNKV
-207 TDVLDVTNSSE
+207 TDILDVTGSSE

-224 SRGGKYKIYFGDDVI
+224 ARGGKFKIYFGDNVI
-239 GRKINDGSI
+239 GKKINNGAI

-258 SIANKASSF
+258 KAADKASSF
-267 TVSAPIGGFTNITVD
+267 TVSAAIGALTNIIVD
-282 TVFVAGGG
+282 TVSVAAGGT
-290 SNRESV
+290 NRETV

-302 ATSQFATQ
+302 AVAQFATQ

-347 KVYISI
+347 KVFISI
-353 KPKTDYYISEIEKQ
+353 KPKTDYYISETEKQ
-367 RILNDIV
+367 RILDDIV
-374 KPKSIVSVQAE
+374 KPKSIVSVQTE
-385 FKDPEFL
+385 FRDPEYL

-397 NYIQYDPKKTTVSS
+397 NYIQYDPKKTTVSA

-416 NIRNAIIAYR
+416 NIRNAIIGYR

-445 IDATNLNSIIGS
+445 VDATNLNSIIGS
-457 ETVVRLQK
+457 ETIVRLQK

-470 LNQSKNYAINF
+470 LNQSKNYTIIF

-489 ITNKVTSTSFNVLD
+489 ITNKLTSTSFNVLD
-503 VDGIERT
+503 MDGVERT
-510 VIFDEIPQSS
+510 VILDEIPQSY
-520 SGITSIG
+520 SGVTSIG

-546 GTGATAEAIIVNG
+546 GTGALAEAVIVNG
-559 RVQNINIV
+559 RVQNINITN
-567 DRGTDYTRAVV
+567 RGTDYTRAVV

-585 YGAAAIAVVD
+585 YGAKAVAIVD

-605 YDSAAQRQIVDDNV
+605 YDSAAQRQIVDTNV
-619 GEIDYDA
+619 GEIDYDS
-626 GLINIF
+626 GTINIY
-632 DIKVLSVA
+632 DINILSVLSD
-640 STDGYIRLSFES
+640 DGYIRLSFES
-652 EKGIVETIRST
+652 EKGIVETIRNT
-663 IITIDETD
+663 IITIDEND
-671 PTSITIDLVKISD
+671 PTSITIDLTKISD

>member
-14 DTIKTNLKT
+14 DTIKTNLKS
-23 YLKQQTEFQDYD
+23 YLKQQSEFQDYD
-35 FEGSGLNVLINLLA
+35 FEGSGLDVLINLLA

-60 MVANESFLDTAL
+60 MVANEAFLDTAL

-89 SKTSSTAVI
+89 SKSASKAVI

-103 TNSSTIDTVTL
+103 SGSSIVDTVTI
-114 PKGFVLLSNTMDN
+114 PKGFVLLSNPIDN
-127 ENYNFNVMADT
+127 QTYNFNVMADT

-151 LEIKEGEFVSYSFTQ
+151 LEIKEGQFVAYSFTQ
-166 NDGENPKAIFEIPDA
+166 DESANPKGIFEIPDA
-181 DIDTSTITV
+181 DVDTNTISV

-195 SSNSQISIYNKV
+195 SSNSQVTIYNKV
-207 TDVLDVTNSSE
+207 TDILDVTSSSE

-224 SRGGKYKIYFGDDVI
+224 ARGGKFKIYFGDNVI
-239 GRKINDGSI
+239 GKKINDGAI
-248 INVTYLSTNG
+248 INITYLSTNG
-258 SIANKASSF
+258 TIANKASTF
-267 TVSAPIGGFTNITVD
+267 TVSAAIGVFTNITVD
-282 TVFVAGGG
+282 TVSVAAGGT
-290 SNRESV
+290 NRETV

-302 ATSQFATQ
+302 AVAQFATQ

-316 KDYESYITKN
+316 KDYESYLTKN

-347 KVYISI
+347 KVFISI
-353 KPKTDYYISEIEKQ
+353 KPKTDYYISETEKQ
-367 RILNDIV
+367 RILDDIV
-374 KPKSIVSVQAE
+374 KPKSIVSVQTE
-385 FKDPEFL
+385 FRDPEYL

-397 NYIQYDPKKTTVSS
+397 NYIQYDPKKTTVSA

-416 NIRNAIIAYR
+416 NIRNAIIGYR

-432 FGAKFILSKMQDS
+432 FDAKFILSKMQDS

-465 RFLPV
+465 RFLPI
-470 LNQSKNYAINF
+470 LNQSKNYTIKF

-489 ITNKVTSTSFNVLD
+489 ITNKLTSTSFNVLD
-503 VDGIERT
+503 TDGVVRT
-510 VIFDEIPQSS
+510 VIFDEIPQSY
-520 SGITSIG
+520 SGVTSIG

-546 GTGATAEAIIVNG
+546 GTGALAEAVIVNG
-559 RVQNINIV
+559 RVQNINITS
-567 DRGTDYTRAVV
+567 RGTDYTRAVV

-585 YGAAAIAVVD
+585 YGAKAVAIVD

-605 YDSAAQRQIVDDNV
+605 YDSAAQRQIVDANV
-619 GEIDYDA
+619 GDIDYDA
-626 GLINIF
+626 GIINIF
-632 DIKVLSVA
+632 DINMLAVLSD
-640 STDGYIRLSFES
+640 DGYIRLSFES
-652 EKGIVETIRST
+652 EKGIVETIRNT
-663 IITIDETD
+663 IITIDEND
-671 PTSITIDLVKISD
+671 PTSITIDLTKISD

>member
-1 MADNRLQVAELDF
+1 
-14 DTIKTNLKT
+14 
-23 YLKQQTEFQDYD
+23 
-35 FEGSGLNVLINLLA
+35 
-49 YNTHYN
+49 
-55 AYYLN
+55 
-60 MVANESFLDTAL
+60 

>member
-14 DTIKTNLKT
+14 DTIKTNLKS
-23 YLKQQTEFQDYD
+23 YLKQQSEFQDYD
-35 FEGSGLNVLINLLA
+35 FEGSGLDVLINLLA

-60 MVANESFLDTAL
+60 MVANEAFLDTAL

-89 SKTSSTAVI
+89 SKSASKAVI

-103 TNSSTIDTVTL
+103 SGSSTVDTVTI
-114 PKGFVLLSNTMDN
+114 PKGFVLLSNPIDN
-127 ENYNFNVMADT
+127 QTYNFNVMADT

-151 LEIKEGEFVSYSFTQ
+151 LEIKEGQFVAYSFTQ
-166 NDGENPKAIFEIPDA
+166 DESANPKGIFEIPDA
-181 DIDTSTITV
+181 DVDTNTISV

-195 SSNSQISIYNKV
+195 SSNSQVTIYNKV
-207 TDVLDVTNSSE
+207 TDILDVTSSSE

-224 SRGGKYKIYFGDDVI
+224 ARGGKFKIYFGDNVI
-239 GRKINDGSI
+239 GKKINDGAI
-248 INVTYLSTNG
+248 INITYLSTNG
-258 SIANKASSF
+258 TIANKASTF
-267 TVSAPIGGFTNITVD
+267 TVSAAIGVFTNITVD
-282 TVFVAGGG
+282 TVSVAAGGT
-290 SNRESV
+290 NRETV

-302 ATSQFATQ
+302 AVAQFATQ

-316 KDYESYITKN
+316 KDYESYLTKN

-347 KVYISI
+347 KVFISI
-353 KPKTDYYISEIEKQ
+353 KPKTDYYISETEKQ
-367 RILNDIV
+367 RILDDIV
-374 KPKSIVSVQAE
+374 KPKSIVSVQTE
-385 FKDPEFL
+385 FRDPEYL

-397 NYIQYDPKKTTVSS
+397 NYIQYDPKKTTVSA

-416 NIRNAIIAYR
+416 NIRNAIIGYR

-465 RFLPV
+465 RFLPI
-470 LNQSKNYAINF
+470 LNQSKNYTIKF

-489 ITNKVTSTSFNVLD
+489 ITNKLTSTSFNVLD
-503 VDGIERT
+503 TDGVVRT
-510 VIFDEIPQSS
+510 VIFDEIPQSY
-520 SGITSIG
+520 SGVTSIG

-546 GTGATAEAIIVNG
+546 GTGATAEAVIVNG

-585 YGAAAIAVVD
+585 YGAKAVAIVD

-605 YDSAAQRQIVDDNV
+605 YDSAAQRQIVDANV
-619 GEIDYDA
+619 GDIDYDA
-626 GLINIF
+626 GIINIF
-632 DIKVLSVA
+632 DINMLAVLSD
-640 STDGYIRLSFES
+640 DGYIRLSFES
-652 EKGIVETIRST
+652 EKGIVETIRNT
-663 IITIDETD
+663 IITIDEND
-671 PTSITIDLVKISD
+671 PTSITIDLTKISD

>member
-14 DTIKTNLKT
+14 DTIKTNLKS
-23 YLKQQTEFQDYD
+23 YLKQQSEFQDYD
-35 FEGSGLNVLINLLA
+35 FEGSGLDVLINLLA

-60 MVANESFLDTAL
+60 MVANEAFLDTAL

-89 SKTSSTAVI
+89 SKSASKAVI

-103 TNSSTIDTVTL
+103 TGSSTVDTVTI
-114 PKGFVLLSNTMDN
+114 PKGFVLLSNTIDN
-127 ENYNFNVMADT
+127 QTYNFNVMADT

-151 LEIKEGEFVSYSFTQ
+151 LEIKEGQFVAYSFTQ
-166 NDGENPKAIFEIPDA
+166 DESANPKGIFEIPDA
-181 DIDTSTITV
+181 DVDTNTITV

-195 SSNSQISIYNKV
+195 SSNSQVTIYNKV
-207 TDVLDVTNSSE
+207 ADILDVTSSSE

-224 SRGGKYKIYFGDDVI
+224 ARGGKFKIYFGDNVI
-239 GRKINDGSI
+239 GKKINDGAI
-248 INVTYLSTNG
+248 VNITYLSTNG
-258 SIANKASSF
+258 RAADKASSF
-267 TVSAPIGGFTNITVD
+267 TVSAAIGAFTNITVD
-282 TVFVAGGG
+282 TVSVAAGGT
-290 SNRESV
+290 NRETV

-302 ATSQFATQ
+302 AVAQFATQ

-347 KVYISI
+347 KVFISI
-353 KPKTDYYISEIEKQ
+353 KPKTDYYISETEKR
-367 RILNDIV
+367 RILDDIV
-374 KPKSIVSVQAE
+374 KPKSIVSVQTE
-385 FKDPEFL
+385 FRDPEFL

-397 NYIQYDPKKTTVSS
+397 NYIQYDPKKTTVSA

-416 NIRNAIIAYR
+416 NIRNAIIGYR

-432 FGAKFILSKMQDS
+432 FGAKFILSKMQDAV
-445 IDATNLNSIIGS
+445 DATNLNSIIGS

-470 LNQSKNYAINF
+470 LNQSKNYTIKF

-489 ITNKVTSTSFNVLD
+489 ITNKLTSTSFNVLD
-503 VDGIERT
+503 TDGVERT
-510 VIFDEIPQSS
+510 AIFDEIPQSY

-533 GYTSAPTVTITGD
+533 GYISAPTVTITGD
-546 GTGATAEAIIVNG
+546 GTGAAAEAVIVNG
-559 RVQNINIV
+559 RIQNINITN
-567 DRGTDYTRAVV
+567 RGTDYTRAVV

-585 YGAAAIAVVD
+585 YGAKAIAIVD

-605 YDSAAQRQIVDDNV
+605 YDSAAQRQIVDANV
-619 GEIDYDA
+619 GEIDYDS
-626 GLINIF
+626 GTINIY
-632 DIKVLSVA
+632 DINMLSVLSD
-640 STDGYIRLSFES
+640 DGYIRLSFES
-652 EKGIVETIRST
+652 EKGIVETIRNT
-663 IITIDETD
+663 IITIDEND
-671 PTSITIDLVKISD
+671 PTSITIDLTKISD

>member
-114 PKGFVLLSNTMDN
+114 PKGFVLLSNTIDN